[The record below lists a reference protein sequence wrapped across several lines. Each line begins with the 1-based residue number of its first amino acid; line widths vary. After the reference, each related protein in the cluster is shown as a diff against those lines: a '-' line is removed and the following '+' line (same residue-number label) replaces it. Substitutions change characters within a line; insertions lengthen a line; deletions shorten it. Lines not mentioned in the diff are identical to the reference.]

1 MLPTQTTTQEFLAA
15 TFPFNQLPHAAR
27 VELSTRLQVQSYP
40 LGTPILNRNQVPQH
54 IAILYKGQARLLGQ
68 DPRTGQET
76 TLELLKPGAL
86 IGWISVLRNLGCE
99 TVLAREDTVCLTI
112 PVNEFQAFVKEYILL
127 QEELW
132 QHRCALIEGFDVLGR
147 QLQKQALADVNL
159 KELANK
165 AVSKAKIRYLLPGKI
180 SNHELDRDRLWFI
193 SSAGTVNNLSVGHL
207 IYANQSHLAV
217 KGQAVRVIGLPL
229 VDFKVL
235 IFPGQPTPEDAIPE
249 TPTQER
255 QQLERLIEQT
265 PSLESKPQ
273 EITVTP
279 PRFPYRHIKGVG
291 DIDAPL
297 ACFAMIAKHLK
308 MSFRRSTVHRVLS
321 DQYQRT
327 GSLSLPLCSA
337 VAELMGLNTQIVQ
350 VPTNAISRLPVPAL
364 IPWQDSFAV
373 VFEASRKGVVL
384 GIPERGIKS
393 YKIAQFLDIWGEVG
407 QALLLQKSEVT
418 PEQKFGFRWF
428 LPSLMRYRKV
438 LFEVLLASFFI
449 QLFGLVNPFVVQ
461 RIIDLAINQKNLDTL
476 PIFGI
481 LMLVIAV
488 FESILSSLR
497 TYLFNDATN
506 RLDLTLG
513 SQIIDHLLRL
523 PLRFFEKRPVG
534 ELAHRMNELENIRA
548 FLTGTALTVVVDTI
562 FSVLYI
568 LVMAIYSWQLT
579 LIALVTVPVFMILTL
594 IVSPIVRRQLR
605 NKAEKSSH
613 TQSYLVEVLS
623 GIQTVKAQNIE
634 TRSRWQWQKR
644 YARYVKS
651 GFKTSTTAAL
661 AGSASNFLNKLSQL
675 LVLWMGA
682 YLVVEGNLTL
692 GELIAFRIIAGY
704 VTSPLMR
711 LAQTW
716 QKFQETALS
725 LERLSDIMD
734 TPEEQHEDQQGNLP
748 MPMIKGA
755 ITYENVAFSF
765 KSGGT
770 LQLNHVN
777 LTIPEGKFVA
787 IVGQSGSGKSTLTKL
802 LVRLYQPNQGRILL
816 DGYDISKVELY
827 SLRRQIGMVPQ
838 DSLLFDGTIEENI
851 ALTYPDASSEEII
864 EAATIA
870 GAHDFIM
877 NLPNGYNTRVGER
890 GSSLSG
896 GQRQR
901 IAIARTVL
909 QQPNLLIMDEATS
922 ALDYHTEQKVC
933 RNLAQAFQNRT
944 VLFITHRL
952 NTIQHADLILMM
964 DAGSLA
970 EMGTHE
976 ELMNLKGRY
985 YCLYQ
990 QQETQL

>member
-1 MLPTQTTTQEFLAA
+1 MLPTKTTTQDFLAA
-15 TFPFNQLPHAAR
+15 TFPFNQLPEAAR
-27 VELSTRLQVQSYP
+27 LELSRRVQVQSYAM
-40 LGTPILNRNQVPQH
+40 GTPIVTRRQIPET
-54 IAILYKGQARLLGQ
+54 IAILYHGQARLLGQ
-68 DPRTGQET
+68 DPRTGREF
-76 TLELLKPGAL
+76 TLEILQPGAI
-86 IGWISVLRNLGCE
+86 IGWVSNLRGIGCE
-99 TVLAREDTVCLTI
+99 TALARQETLCLTLA
-112 PVNEFQAFVKEYILL
+112 VAEFRQFVQQYLL
-127 QEELW
+127 FQEALW
-132 QHRCALIEGFDVLGR
+132 HQRCAFIEAFDVLGQ
-147 QLQKQALADVNL
+147 QLQKQALADVDL
-159 KELANK
+159 KELAQT
-165 AVSKAKIRYLLPGKI
+165 AVATGYIRYLPPGKI
-180 SNHELDRDRLWFI
+180 PCEQLERDRLWLI
-193 SSAGTVNNLSVGHL
+193 SSAGTVNQLSAGNL
-207 IYANQSHLAV
+207 IYANQSYLEV
-217 KGQAVRVIGLPL
+217 KGQAVRLIGLPIL
-229 VDFKVL
+229 AFKVL
-235 IFPGQPTPEDAIPE
+235 IFQGQPATEESLPE

-255 QQLERLIEQT
+255 QQLERLIQQ
-265 PSLESKPQ
+265 PSQPQDTTSKP
-273 EITVTP
+273 
-279 PRFPYRHIKGVG
+279 PRSSYRHIRGVG

-297 ACFAMIAKHLK
+297 ACFAMIAKHLQ

-337 VAELMGLNTQIVQ
+337 VAELMGLDSQMVQ
-350 VPTNAISRLPVPAL
+350 VPDNAISRLPVPAL
-364 IPWQDSFAV
+364 IPWQESFAV
-373 VFEASRKGVVL
+373 VFEASRQGVVL

-393 YKIAQFLDIWGEVG
+393 YKLAQFLDLWEQGG
-407 QALLLQKSEVT
+407 QGLLLRKSNIT
-418 PEQKFGFRWF
+418 PQQKFGFRWF

-449 QLFGLVNPFVVQ
+449 QLFGLANPLIVQ
-461 RIIDLAINQKNLDTL
+461 RIIDLAINQKSLDTL

-481 LMLVIAV
+481 LMLAIAV

-506 RLDLTLG
+506 RLDLSLG

-562 FSVLYI
+562 FSLLYI
-568 LVMAIYSWQLT
+568 LVMTIYSWQLT
-579 LIALVTVPVFMILTL
+579 LVALVTVPVFMGLTL

-605 NKAEKSSH
+605 TKAEKSSR

-644 YARYVKS
+644 YARYVKA
-651 GFKTSTTAAL
+651 GFKTSTTTAL
-661 AGSASNFLNKLSQL
+661 ASSGSNFLNKLSQL

-711 LAQTW
+711 LAQSW

-725 LERLSDIMD
+725 LERLSEIMD
-734 TPEEQHEDQQGNLP
+734 TPPEQDEAQQGNLP
-748 MPMIKGA
+748 MPTIKGA

-765 KSGGT
+765 KSGDK

-777 LTIPEGKFVA
+777 LTIPDGKFVA

-827 SLRRQIGMVPQ
+827 SLRRQIGVVPQ

-851 ALTYPDASSEEII
+851 ALTHPDASSEDII

-870 GAHDFIM
+870 NAHEFIM

-922 ALDYHTEQKVC
+922 ALDYHTEQNVC
-933 RNLAQAFQNRT
+933 HNLAQAFKHRT

-964 DAGSLA
+964 DAGA
-970 EMGTHE
+970 VVEMGTHT

-990 QQETQL
+990 QQDTQL

>member
-1 MLPTQTTTQEFLAA
+1 MIPTQITTQDFLAA
-15 TFPFNQLPHAAR
+15 TFPFNQLPQAAR
-27 VELSTRLQVQSYP
+27 VELSTRLQVQFYP
-40 LGTPILNRNQVPQH
+40 MGTPILTRNQIPQQ
-54 IAILYKGQARLLGQ
+54 IAILYQGQARLLGQ
-68 DPRTGQET
+68 DPRTGQEM

-86 IGWISVLRNLGCE
+86 IGWISNLRHLGCE
-99 TVLAREDTVCLTI
+99 TVLAREDTVCFTI
-112 PVNEFQAFVKEYILL
+112 AVDEFRQFVQAHILL
-127 QEELW
+127 QEGLW
-132 QHRCALIEGFDVLGR
+132 QQRCALVEGFDVLGR
-147 QLQKQALADVNL
+147 QLQTQALADVDL
-159 KELANK
+159 KELAQK
-165 AVSKAKIRYLLPGKI
+165 AVTKAQIRYLLPGKL
-180 SNHELDRDRLWFI
+180 SNHQLDRDRLWLI

-207 IYANQSHLAV
+207 IYANQSYLEV
-217 KGQAVRVIGLPL
+217 KGQAVRLIGLPL
-229 VDFKVL
+229 LDFKVL
-235 IFPGQPTPEDAIPE
+235 IFQGKPTTQDSIPE

-255 QQLERLIEQT
+255 QQLERLIQQT
-265 PSLESKPQ
+265 PSLDSKPQ
-273 EITVTP
+273 NLIPTP
-279 PRFPYRHIKGVG
+279 PHFPYRHIRGVG
-291 DIDAPL
+291 DIEAPL
-297 ACFAMIAKHLK
+297 ACFAMIAKHWG

-350 VPTNAISRLPVPAL
+350 VPTNAIARLPVPAL
-364 IPWQDSFAV
+364 IPWQESFAV
-373 VFEASRKGVVL
+373 LFESSGKGVVL

-393 YKIAQFLDIWGEVG
+393 YQLPQFLDLWGEMG
-407 QALLLQKSEVT
+407 QALLLQKNEIT
-418 PEQKFGFRWF
+418 PQQKFGFRWF
-428 LPSLMRYRKV
+428 LPSLIRYRKV

-461 RIIDLAINQKNLDTL
+461 RIIDLAINQKSLETL

-506 RLDLTLG
+506 RLDLSLG

-534 ELAHRMNELENIRA
+534 ELAHRMGELENIRA
-548 FLTGTALTVVVDTI
+548 FLTGTALTVIIDTI
-562 FSVLYI
+562 FSLLYI

-579 LIALVTVPVFMILTL
+579 LVALMTVPVFMILTL
-594 IVSPIVRRQLR
+594 MVSPIVRRQLR
-605 NKAEKSSH
+605 TKAEKSSH

-644 YARYVKS
+644 YGRYVKS

-682 YLVVEGNLTL
+682 YLVVEGHLTL

-734 TPEEQHEDQQGNLP
+734 TPQEQEEDQQGNLP
-748 MPMIKGA
+748 MPTVKGT

-777 LTIPEGKFVA
+777 VTIPSGKFVA

-827 SLRRQIGMVPQ
+827 SLRRQIGVVPQ

-877 NLPNGYNTRVGER
+877 DLPNGYNTRVGER

-922 ALDYHTEQKVC
+922 ALDYRTEQTVC
-933 RNLAQAFQNRT
+933 HNLAQAFQNRT

-964 DAGSLA
+964 DAGSVA

>member
-1 MLPTQTTTQEFLAA
+1 MIPTQTATQDFLAA
-15 TFPFNQLPHAAR
+15 TFPFNQLPETAR
-27 VELSTRLQVQSYP
+27 VELSTRLQVQSYRM
-40 LGTPILNRNQVPQH
+40 GTPILTRSQIPQQV
-54 IAILYKGQARLLGQ
+54 AILYQGQARLLGQ
-68 DPRTGQET
+68 DPRTGQEF
-76 TLELLKPGAL
+76 TLEILQPGAL
-86 IGWISVLRNLGCE
+86 IGWVSNLRGLGCE
-99 TVLAREDTVCLTI
+99 TVLAREDTFCLTI
-112 PVNEFQAFVKEYILL
+112 NADEFRQFVQQYTLL
-127 QEELW
+127 QEDLW
-132 QHRCALIEGFDVLGR
+132 QQRCAFIEAFDVLGQ
-147 QLQKQALADVNL
+147 QLQKQALADVDL
-159 KELANK
+159 KELAQK
-165 AVSKAKIRYLLPGKI
+165 AVEKGHIRYLLPGKI
-180 SNHELDRDRLWFI
+180 PCHQLDSDRLWLI
-193 SSAGTVNNLSVGHL
+193 SGAGTVNHLSAGNL
-207 IYANQSHLAV
+207 IYANQSYLEV
-217 KGQAVRVIGLPL
+217 KGQAVRIIGLPIL
-229 VDFKVL
+229 EFKVL
-235 IFPGQPTPEDAIPE
+235 IFQGRPVTEESIPE

-255 QQLERLIEQT
+255 LQLERLVKQT
-265 PSLESKPQ
+265 PPLEPKPQ
-273 EITVTP
+273 DDTP
-279 PRFPYRHIKGVG
+279 KTPRSQYRHIRGVG
-291 DIDAPL
+291 DIEAPL

-308 MSFRRSTVHRVLS
+308 MSFRRSTVHRVLN

-337 VAELMGLNTQIVQ
+337 VAELMGLNTQLVQ
-350 VPTNAISRLPVPAL
+350 VPANAISRLPVPAL
-364 IPWQDSFAV
+364 IPWHESFAV
-373 VFEASRKGVVL
+373 VFEASSKKMVL
-384 GIPERGIKS
+384 GIPERGVKS
-393 YKIAQFLDIWGEVG
+393 YKLSQFLDLWGQGG
-407 QALLLQKSEVT
+407 QALLLQTSDIT
-418 PEQKFGFRWF
+418 PQQKFGFRWF
-428 LPSLMRYRKV
+428 LPAVMRYRKV
-438 LFEVLLASFFI
+438 LFEVLLASFFV
-449 QLFGLVNPFVVQ
+449 QLFGLANPLIVQ
-461 RIIDLAINQKNLDTL
+461 RIIDLVINQKSVDTL
-476 PIFGI
+476 PVFGV
-481 LMLVIAV
+481 LMLAIAV
-488 FESILSSLR
+488 FESILTSLR

-506 RLDLTLG
+506 RLDLSLG

-579 LIALVTVPVFMILTL
+579 LVALATVPVFMILTL

-605 NKAEKSSH
+605 TKAEKSSH

-682 YLVVEGNLTL
+682 YLVVEGSLSL

-734 TPEEQHEDQQGNLP
+734 TPQEQDEDQQGNLP
-748 MPMIKGA
+748 MPTIKGG

-765 KSGGT
+765 KSSGT

-802 LVRLYQPNQGRILL
+802 LVRLYKPNQGRILL

-827 SLRRQIGMVPQ
+827 SLRRQIGTVPQ

-870 GAHDFIM
+870 GAHEFIM

-909 QQPNLLIMDEATS
+909 QQPHLLIMDEATS

-933 RNLAQAFQNRT
+933 HNLAQAFKNRT

-964 DAGSLA
+964 DAGSVA